1 MHRFFL
7 LFLLPALLFAQS
19 HLLITEVFVP
29 PSSDANQAFVEIANE
44 TNQTIDLSQ
53 RYLANYN
60 TYYQIVEGQY
70 PITSQFFLAKFPSFT
85 ILPGEVKTVAL
96 DGAAYLNAFGKRA
109 DFEIKSTDAK
119 TPDMNVIKM
128 GDNPSLETL
137 KGMIILFYWDG
148 QSDLVKDVDYIPWG
162 LTAFNSVWMD
172 KSGVQIDGP
181 DADSQTSAY
190 ADDLPKAQQKAISSI
205 PSGQSLQRNGV
216 DEINEVTTDGNG
228 ITGHDE
234 ATENW
239 QLSFKTAAPTP
250 GSFSAVAGDGTGSV
264 TISPDTVHANETHDF
279 VLSFST
285 DETYE
290 LTKIEIDVP
299 QGFPWSHQVSDVI
312 LQGDAFASAQ
322 VVVNQNIITIQNASL
337 NQQQSGTVTLK
348 NLATPSDPGKYA
360 FQVKTATANGHLT
373 PIAIF
378 PAVTVI
384 KTLTIAD
391 IQNNVSE
398 YEGKQVTI
406 EAVVTVGVNVLRND
420 RTSAYVQDES
430 GRGINLSDQS
440 TNHPE
445 LKRGNRVR
453 ITGTVSNYVGK
464 YNDVTTQIENFTLSV
479 LSTDNPIPAVSTL
492 SCAAAG
498 DIDLEGTFVE
508 TAGVITDKAE
518 GVGGGTNMTIED
530 ASGTLPLRIWDTA
543 GLDLSGFN
551 VGDTIRVRGVISSY
565 RLAPQLLVCYQQD
578 IVKSSLP
585 KTISG
590 TGTVSVQPD
599 SVGKG
604 ETVSL
609 TFTAKGTLPD
619 TLGSLSLTIP
629 DEWNWSGNAA
639 DIVLDQAFAGLTPA
653 INGKTITLNGFVLTN
668 SNTGGMVVSNL
679 QSPDADTASVFVVKT
694 APANGILATI
704 ADPPVVLVGKGTNQ
718 KTITIKEARQKP
730 TGSTVTVKGVVT
742 IGAGIL
748 RTNFTDAYIQDESG
762 YGINVYQPGGL
773 DARIKRGN
781 LVVVTGTLKE
791 YQGKLELQEE
801 KVVVLKKDQPIPA
814 VREMSTFD
822 ASRALFEGSFVQVKG
837 LISSITSGGG
847 GTTIYINDGS
857 GEVGVRVWD
866 TANLDLS
873 AFQIGDYI
881 VVRGVC
887 SVYKG
892 AGQILLGYQEDIIPV
907 GQIEGTVSLKV
918 PPKPFAPDEGEKL
931 PIEYSAGSAHT
942 HVTLRLFDLSGRMVT
957 TLFDGKGLPFPIT
970 KEWDGR
976 NQLGQLVPLGTY
988 ICHLEVVNNNT
999 GKRTVKIAPIVVGT
1013 ILK

>member
-19 HLLITEVFVP
+19 HLLISEVFVP
-29 PSSDANQAFVEIANE
+29 PASDANQAFVEVANE

-70 PITSQFFLAKFPSFT
+70 PITSQFFLAQFPSFT

-109 DFEIKSTDAK
+109 DFEIKATDTQ
-119 TPDMNVIKM
+119 TPDMNIIKT
-128 GDNPSLETL
+128 GDNPTLETL
-137 KGMIILFYWDG
+137 KGMMILFYWDG

-162 LTAFNSVWMD
+162 LSAFNSVWMD

-205 PSGQSLQRNGV
+205 PSGESLQRNGV
-216 DEINEVTTDGNG
+216 DEIDEVTTGGNG

-264 TISPDTVHANETHDF
+264 TIDPDTVNVNETHDF

-290 LTKIEIDVP
+290 LTKIEIDIP
-299 QGFPWSHQVSDVI
+299 QGFPWSQQVSDVI
-312 LQGDAFASAQ
+312 LHGDAFTSAQ

-348 NLATPSDPGKYA
+348 NFEVPSDPGKYA
-360 FQVKTATANGHLT
+360 FQVKTATASGHLT
-373 PIAIF
+373 PISIF
-378 PAVTVI
+378 PAVMVI

-398 YEGKQVTI
+398 YEGKQITI

-430 GRGINLSDQS
+430 RRGINLSDQS

-453 ITGTVSNYVGK
+453 ITGTVSDYTGK
-464 YNDVTTQIENFTLSV
+464 YNDVTTQIENFTLTV
-479 LSTDNPIPAVSTL
+479 LSTDNPIPAVTTL

-498 DIDLEGTFVE
+498 NIDLEGTFVE
-508 TAGVITDKAE
+508 TAGVITDKAKS
-518 GVGGGTNMTIED
+518 GVGGTNMTIQD

-543 GLDLSGFN
+543 GLDLSGFA
-551 VGDTIRVRGVISSY
+551 VGDTIKVRGVISSY
-565 RLAPQLLVCYQQD
+565 KLAPQLLVCYQED
-578 IVKSSLP
+578 IFKSSLP

-599 SVGKG
+599 SVGKD

-629 DEWNWSGNAA
+629 DEWNWSGNAG
-639 DIVLDQAFAGLTPA
+639 DIALDQAFAGLTPA

-668 SNTGGMVVSNL
+668 SNTGGIVVSNL

-694 APANGILATI
+694 APANGILAAI
-704 ADPPVVLVGKGTNQ
+704 SNPPVVLVGKGTNQ

-730 TGSTVTVKGVVT
+730 TGSTVTIKGVVT

-762 YGINVYQPGGL
+762 YGINVYQPSGL
-773 DARIKRGN
+773 DNRIKRGN

-801 KVVVLKKDQPIPA
+801 NVVVLKKDQPIPA
-814 VREMSTFD
+814 IREMSTFD
-822 ASRALFEGSFVQVKG
+822 ASKALFEGSFVLVKG
-837 LISSITSGGG
+837 LISSISSSGG

-857 GEVGVRVWD
+857 GEVGVRAWD

-881 VVRGVC
+881 VVGGVC

-892 AGQILLGYQEDIIPV
+892 AGQILLGYQHDIIPV
-907 GQIEGTVSLKV
+907 GQIKGTVSLKI

-931 PIEYSAGSAHT
+931 PIQYSAGSAYT

-957 TLFDGKGLPFPIT
+957 TLFDGSGLPFPII
-970 KEWDGR
+970 KKWDGR
-976 NQLGQLVPLGTY
+976 DQLGQLVPLGTY